1 MAERKYAAETG
12 LLLERDSELGAAR
25 RALADLAAG
34 AGPSDP
40 GGRLLVYTG
49 AAGLG
54 KTSLLAAVQRTATD
68 SGLLALSA
76 RGGEQEQLSAFHL
89 VRTLLRPLLARV
101 GEQQQRELLGGW
113 NDIVG
118 PALGLTAAAPVAGA
132 AAAVAPDPQG
142 VRDGLDWI
150 VTNLAIQHGPL
161 VLVVDDAHW
170 ADAESLS
177 WLASFAG
184 RVDELPVL
192 LVVAYRPDELP
203 EVPAAF
209 RTIADSNGTK
219 PLGLAAL
226 TPDAVAALVNRMFG
240 TPEVRTDDAF
250 CREVWAVTGGNPFET
265 VELLAKALERGITPV
280 EESCPLLRG
289 LAAANRG
296 SGLVARLERLGH
308 SSVRLAW
315 AVSVLGIHTPLEL
328 AASVASLSPSDAADA
343 ADRLR
348 AERILTGHQI
358 LEFIHPLVATSV
370 YRGIPEELRTG
381 MHAEAGWA
389 VLGAGGSPVTAAR
402 HWLEVPPQGDST
414 LVEQLRS
421 AARLFMQAG
430 APETAQRCLARALKE
445 PPSPA
450 QRAEVLFELGCS
462 TLLYDPAATVGHLRA
477 ALEQPVC
484 SEQLHEGIT
493 VRLAQSL
500 AHSNHLLEAASTT
513 ADAAD
518 AADSAQARLRLLVWN
533 FMWCA
538 FDAEEQG
545 SGDRSQRLADLA
557 LLLEREEE
565 RIGIAERYVFGL
577 RAWDAVVRG
586 EPVATAVH
594 YADLAQQQ
602 GGLSWTDQ
610 EWAFEVPTLAS
621 LVYMFADLPEKAER
635 FFAKG
640 IAEYEE
646 AGWRGAHLAFGH
658 TILAYI
664 RYRTGNLAEAEQS
677 AREGLATANRVGE
690 GIPVHWYAVG
700 TLIAVLLA
708 RGGVEEAREL
718 AERYHFQAP
727 YSAAVV
733 FPDSQTVRGALLL
746 TLGDPDGAVAE
757 LTGAGDR
764 LDRREMSNPGWCGWQ
779 RTLAAAHAA
788 LGHPDQA
795 RTLAEDAL
803 ARAERYGTASAI
815 GMELRSCASY
825 AEGERKLDLLTRALA
840 QFERCTAPYEHT
852 RAAVDL
858 GLALRDAGRPEE
870 AAEQL
875 RSALVLAGACAA
887 DQLATQVRT
896 LLAELPVT

>member
-1 MAERKYAAETG
+1 M
-12 LLLERDSELGAAR
+12 LERDAELGAAR
-25 RALADLAAG
+25 GALDSLAA
-34 AGPSDP
+34 AGIPADP
-40 GGRLLVYTG
+40 GARLLVYTG

-54 KTSLLAAVQRTATD
+54 KTSLLAAVRREASD
-68 SGLLALSA
+68 SGLLVLTA

-89 VRTLLRPLLARV
+89 VRTLLRPLLASV
-101 GEQQQRELLGGW
+101 GEEDRRELLGGW

-118 PALGLTAAAPVAGA
+118 PALGLSTEAVAGGA
-132 AAAVAPDPQG
+132 APDPQG

-150 VTNLAIQHGPL
+150 VTNLAFQRGPL
-161 VLVVDDAHW
+161 VMVVDDAHW
-170 ADAESLS
+170 ADSESLS

-184 RVDELPVL
+184 RLDELPVL

-203 EVPAAF
+203 EIPAAF
-209 RTIADSNGTK
+209 RTIADSNGSK
-219 PLGLAAL
+219 SIGLTPL
-226 TPDAVAALVNRMFG
+226 TPDAVAALVRRMFG
-240 TPEVRTDDAF
+240 TPAVRVEDAF

-265 VELLAKALERGITPV
+265 VELLAKAQERQITPV
-280 EESCPLLRG
+280 EASCPLLRG
-289 LAAANRG
+289 LAAATKG

-328 AASVASLSPSDAADA
+328 AASVAAVPQTEAAAA

-348 AERILTGHQI
+348 EARILTGHQI

-370 YRGIPEELRTG
+370 YQGIPEELRTA
-381 MHAEAGWA
+381 MHGRAGWA

-402 HWLEVPPQGDST
+402 HWLEIPPQGDSSV
-414 LVEQLRS
+414 VEQLRS

-430 APETAQRCLARALKE
+430 APETAQRCLARALRE

-462 TLLYDPAATVGHLRA
+462 TLLYDPASTVGHLRA
-477 ALEQPVC
+477 ALEQPVL
-484 SEQLHEGIT
+484 SDRLHEGIT

-500 AHSNHLLEAASTT
+500 AHSNSLLEASLAT
-513 ADAAD
+513 AGAAE
-518 AADSAQARLRLLVWN
+518 AATSDQTRLRLLVWN

-538 FDAEEQG
+538 FDAAEEG

-557 LLLEREEE
+557 LLLERGEQ
-565 RIGIAERYVFGL
+565 RIGTAERYVFGL

-602 GGLSWTDQ
+602 DGLSWTDQ

-664 RYRTGNLAEAEQS
+664 RFRTGNLAEAERS
-677 AREGLATANRVGE
+677 ARKGLATANRVGE

-700 TLIAVLLA
+700 TLIAILLA
-708 RGGVEEAREL
+708 RGGLDEAREL
-718 AERYHFQAP
+718 AERYRFRAP

-746 TLGDPDGAVAE
+746 TLGDLDGAIAE
-757 LTGAGDR
+757 LTGAGER
-764 LDRREMSNPGWCGWQ
+764 LDRREMRNAGWCGWQ
-779 RTLAAAHAA
+779 RALAAAHAGRGD
-788 LGHPDQA
+788 LDHA
-795 RTLAEDAL
+795 RALAEDAL
-803 ARAERYGTASAI
+803 ARAEQFGTDSAV
-815 GMELRSCASY
+815 GMELRSCASL
-825 AEGERKLDLLTRALA
+825 AEGDRRIDLLTQSLA
-840 QFERCTAPYEHT
+840 RFERCQAPYEHT
-852 RAAVDL
+852 RAAFDL
-858 GLALRDAGRPEE
+858 GLALRDAGRTKD

-875 RSALVLAGACAA
+875 RSAVELAESCAA
-887 DQLATQVRT
+887 DHLAAEARQA
-896 LLAELPVT
+896 LAEGLPTQD

>member
-1 MAERKYAAETG
+1 MAEQRRAGGAG
-12 LLLERDSELGAAR
+12 LLEREAELGAAR
-25 RALADLAAG
+25 RALDSLAAG
-34 AGPSDP
+34 GFPAEP
-40 GGRLLVYTG
+40 GERLLVYTG

-54 KTSLLAAVQRTATD
+54 KTSLLAAVRRAATD
-68 SGLLALSA
+68 RGLLALAA

-89 VRTLLRPLLARV
+89 VRTLLRPLLAQV
-101 GEQQQRELLGGW
+101 DEEQQRELLGGW

-118 PALGLTAAAPVAGA
+118 PALGLTTGA
-132 AAAVAPDPQG
+132 TDGAAPDPQG

-150 VTNLAIQHGPL
+150 VTNLAFQRGPL

-184 RVDELPVL
+184 RLDELPVL

-203 EVPAAF
+203 QIPAAF

-219 PLGLAAL
+219 SLGLTAL
-226 TPDAVAALVNRMFG
+226 TPDAVAALIRQLFG
-240 TPEVRTDDAF
+240 APAVPVDDAF

-265 VELLAKALERGITPV
+265 VELLAKAQEREITPV
-280 EESCPLLRG
+280 EASCPLLRG
-289 LAAANRG
+289 LAAATQG

-328 AASVASLSPSDAADA
+328 AAAVASLSPSEAADA

-348 AERILTGHQI
+348 EGRILTGYQI

-381 MHAEAGWA
+381 MHGEAGWA
-389 VLGAGGSPVTAAR
+389 VLAAGGSPTLAAR
-402 HWLEVPPQGDST
+402 HWLEIPPRSDSSV
-414 LVEQLRS
+414 VEQLRS

-430 APETAQRCLARALKE
+430 APETAQRCLARALRE

-450 QRAEVLFELGCS
+450 QRAELLFELGCS
-462 TLLYDPAATVGHLRA
+462 TLLYDPASTVGHLRA
-477 ALEQPVC
+477 ALEQPVL
-484 SEQLHEGIT
+484 SERLREGIT

-500 AHSNHLLEAASTT
+500 AHSNNLLEAAATT
-513 ADAAD
+513 GGAAD
-518 AADSAQARLRLLVWN
+518 AADSEQARLRLLVWN

-538 FDAEEQG
+538 FDAAEQG

-557 LLLEREEE
+557 LLLEREEQ

-602 GGLSWTDQ
+602 DGLSWTDQ

-621 LVYMFADLPEKAER
+621 LVYMFADLPEQAER

-640 IAEYEE
+640 IAEYEG

-664 RYRTGNLAEAEQS
+664 RYRTGNLAEAERS
-677 AREGLATANRVGE
+677 AREGLATANRVAE

-700 TLIAVLLA
+700 TLIAILLA
-708 RGGVEEAREL
+708 RGGLDEAREL
-718 AERYHFQAP
+718 AARYHFQAP

-733 FPDSQTVRGALLL
+733 FPDSQTVRGGLLL
-746 TLGDPDGAVAE
+746 DLGDLDGAVTE
-757 LTGAGDR
+757 LTGAGAR
-764 LDRREMSNPGWCGWQ
+764 LDGREMGNPGWCGWQ
-779 RTLAAAHAA
+779 RTLASAHAS
-788 LGHPDQA
+788 LGHLDQA
-795 RTLAEDAL
+795 RALAEDAL
-803 ARAERYGTASAI
+803 ARAERFGTASAI
-815 GMELRSCASY
+815 GMELRSCAAL
-825 AEGERKLDLLTRALA
+825 AEGDRRLDLLARSLA
-840 QFERCTAPYEHT
+840 QFERCSAPYEHT

-858 GLALRDAGRPEE
+858 GLALRAAGRPKE
-870 AAEQL
+870 AVEQL
-875 RSALVLAGACAA
+875 RGAVDLADSCAA
-887 DQLATQVRT
+887 DQLAAQARAALTE
-896 LLAELPVT
+896 LLAAGHGG